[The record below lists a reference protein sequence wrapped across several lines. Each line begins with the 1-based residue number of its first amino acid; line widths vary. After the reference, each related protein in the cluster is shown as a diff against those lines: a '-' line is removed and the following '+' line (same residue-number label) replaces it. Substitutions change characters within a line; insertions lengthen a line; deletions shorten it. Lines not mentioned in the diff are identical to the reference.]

1 MIKTIKE
8 GDKVWFVG
16 VRTDKLIWD
25 IAEVTI
31 EKTFVSGNNDL
42 FVILNF
48 GKDKGTMIH
57 LAKNCFFTKEEAQA
71 ECDRRN
77 NERTN

>member
-1 MIKTIKE
+1 MKKRRFKE

-16 VRTDKLIWD
+16 ARTDKKIWD

-31 EKTFVSGNNDL
+31 ENTFVSGNNDL

-57 LAKNCFFTKEEAQA
+57 LAKNCFFTKEQA
-71 ECDRRN
+71 EQECRRRN
-77 NERTN
+77 GK

>member
-1 MIKTIKE
+1 MEISRFKE

-16 VRTDKLIWD
+16 VRKDKKIWD

-31 EKTFVSGNNDL
+31 EEIFVSGNNDL
-42 FVILNF
+42 FVIINF

-57 LAKNCFFTKEEAQA
+57 LARNCFATKEEAQK
-71 ECDRRN
+71 ECDKRN
-77 NERTN
+77 GKI